1 MNSNYFAMS
10 EPNMQYGV
18 SNPQPYLG
26 NVGMA
31 PGLGSHGNQFISHTP
46 ATANGLPTGLSSAVP
61 PPLPPRV
68 DLNQA
73 LAQPM
78 MQNQGY
84 GMGGYG
90 AMGSYGGMGMGM
102 GSYGMGGYGGYGG
115 YGMGGMGGMYGGYNR
130 FGMGGF
136 GDVDSRFIQMAEES
150 SRPAFDSIQSC
161 VNAVGSVAMMLE
173 STFFA
178 ITSSFRAILG
188 VAENV
193 SRLKSL
199 FAQVW
204 STFAVIR
211 TLNWIIRKLMVIIGI
226 RTENEFKAWA
236 EAVASTQQT
245 GQVDHQGPKSSGWP
259 VVVFFGVLAAAPYIV
274 LKMLSRLSST
284 MQENL
289 QDPTTWQQPFQAVGK
304 FNFTATSPQE
314 LSFQEKQTFTVAP
327 AHLQPQLWNSGWVM
341 ATTDGKTV
349 GLVPSNYFRLI
360 NPNSSQNVNEAVRRN
375 SAEDT
380 QDYSYRQDS

>member
-1 MNSNYFAMS
+1 MND
-10 EPNMQYGV
+10 PNMHFGGG
-18 SNPQPYLG
+18 NPQPFMG
-26 NVGMA
+26 NVSIP
-31 PGLGSHGNQFISHTP
+31 PGLGGHGNQFVPQMHPMPGT
-46 ATANGLPTGLSSAVP
+46 SSAQQSHVP

-68 DLNQA
+68 DLNQT

-78 MQNQGY
+78 MQGGFG

-90 AMGSYGGMGMGM
+90 GMGSYGGMGMGM
-102 GSYGMGGYGGYGG
+102 GSYGMGGGYGGYGG
-115 YGMGGMGGMYGGYNR
+115 HGMGGMYGGYNR
-130 FGMGGF
+130 FGGF
-136 GDVDSRFIQMAEES
+136 NDIDSRFIQMAEES

-204 STFAVIR
+204 STLAVIR
-211 TLNWIIRKLMVIIGI
+211 TLNWMVRKLMVMIGI

-245 GQVDHQGPKSSGWP
+245 GRVAHHGPKSSGWP
-259 VVVFFGVLAAAPYIV
+259 VIMFFGVLAAAPYVV
-274 LKMLSRLSST
+274 LKMLSRLNKN

-289 QDPTTWQQPFQAVGK
+289 QDPTTWQEPIQAIGK
-304 FNFTATSPQE
+304 FNFTAVNPQE
-314 LSFQEKQTFTVAP
+314 LSFKEKQSLTVAP
-327 AHLQPQLWNSGWVM
+327 RHLQSQLWSTGWVM
-341 ATTDGKTV
+341 ATIDGKNA
-349 GLVPSNYFRLI
+349 GLVPVNYLVLLH
-360 NPNSSQNVNEAVRRN
+360 PKKVKKQGGRRN
-375 SAEDT
+375 SAEPT
-380 QDYSYRQDS
+380 QDIKQGS

>member
-1 MNSNYFAMS
+1 MS
-10 EPNMQYGV
+10 EPNMQYAV
-18 SNPQPYLG
+18 SNALPYPSLG
-26 NVGMA
+26 NVSVP
-31 PGLGSHGNQFISHTP
+31 PGFSSHGNQFISPVHNVP
-46 ATANGLPTGLSSAVP
+46 ATTSGLPSAVP

-73 LAQPM
+73 LGQPM

-84 GMGGYG
+84 GGLGGFGGMG
-90 AMGSYGGMGMGM
+90 AYGGMGMGM
-102 GSYGMGGYGGYGG
+102 GNYGMGGYGGYGG

-136 GDVDSRFIQMAEES
+136 DGDSRFIQMAEES

-188 VAENV
+188 VADNV
-193 SRLKSL
+193 SRLKSM

-236 EAVASTQQT
+236 EAVASTQPT
-245 GQVDHQGPKSSGWP
+245 GQVDPRSPKSSGWP

-284 MQENL
+284 AQENL

-314 LSFQEKQTFTVAP
+314 LSFQEKQTLTVAP
-327 AHLQPQLWNSGWVM
+327 PHLQPQLWNSGWVM
-341 ATTDGKTV
+341 ATIDGKTV

-360 NPNSSQNVNEAVRRN
+360 DPNTTPVVNEAERRSTPE
-375 SAEDT
+375 SA
-380 QDYSYRQDS
+380 QDYSYGQDS